1 MFINPIL
8 PISNSQNSTTNFK
21 NFTKNRIAR
30 NRFKILLTQD
40 IWAPRLKV
48 KMPETSLEKEV
59 LLEVLGNRLK
69 LDRFT
74 ILSKERFATK
84 ADVIIYNNLLEKDP
98 KNPEISEIE
107 ERLDKKGNL
116 VKYIRILSEQIN
128 KELKQN
134 REAMNYFKNIEH
146 MEEDYLKSKL
156 LKESKIGNFFTQIQ
170 QNNINPDGKYT
181 TEELIEIVKNA
192 EITDSIN
199 KL

>member
-21 NFTKNRIAR
+21 SFTKSRIAR

-74 ILSKERFATK
+74 NLSKERFATK

-98 KNPEISEIE
+98 KNPEISEIK

>member
-1 MFINPIL
+1 M
-8 PISNSQNSTTNFK
+8 
-21 NFTKNRIAR
+21 
-30 NRFKILLTQD
+30 LTQD

-74 ILSKERFATK
+74 NLSKERFATK